1 MVSCQLEKLSDES
14 IFKDSSIEKTEFDK
28 WLDRNY
34 VEPYNIRFE
43 YRMPDNE
50 TGFSYWVT
58 PPDVDKAIMV
68 AKTLKHVTLECM
80 VEMKTRIHR
89 YLSRLISH
97 AYCFLL
103 DAIISVIQEQ

>member
-1 MVSCQLEKLSDES
+1 MNRILMILIAGACILVSCQQEKLSSES
-14 IFKDSSIEKTEFDK
+14 IFQDTVAEKTDFDK

-58 PPDVDKAIMV
+58 PPDVDKSIMV
-68 AKTLKHVTLECM
+68 AKTLKHLTLECM
-80 VEMKTRIHR
+80 VEMMATDDEDKDPS
-89 YLSRLISH
+89 L
-97 AYCFLL
+97 FL
-103 DAIISVIQEQ
+103 